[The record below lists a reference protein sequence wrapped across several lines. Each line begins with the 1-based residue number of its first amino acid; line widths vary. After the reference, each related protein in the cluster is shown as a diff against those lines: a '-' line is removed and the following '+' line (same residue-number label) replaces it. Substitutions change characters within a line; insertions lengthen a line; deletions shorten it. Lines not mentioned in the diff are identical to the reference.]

1 MVWYV
6 MVWFGMLW
14 YDLVWFVIVC
24 YCLLFFVIVCYC
36 LLLFVIVCYCLFL
49 FVIVCHCL
57 LLFVIVCYGWYG
69 LVWFGMDCYGKVW
82 LGGGFVFGNVL
93 ECSRMF
99 WETLKSF
106 MVVGGGGWYICN
118 YSVYSGPPESEIE
131 IELERTFEASRVDLE
146 IVWT

>member
-1 MVWYV
+1 MVWQ
-6 MVWFGMLW
+6 
-14 YDLVWFVIVC
+14 
-24 YCLLFFVIVCYC
+24 
-36 LLLFVIVCYCLFL
+36 
-49 FVIVCHCL
+49 
-57 LLFVIVCYGWYG
+57 
-69 LVWFGMDCYGKVW
+69 
-82 LGGGFVFGNVL
+82 GGGAGGMFGSVLECSRMFQYVL

-106 MVVGGGGWYICN
+106 MGGGWYICN